1 MKTLKDY
8 ITESR
13 TRILITLNK
22 DADTNTEYIIKTNSA
37 DEKYMK
43 GNKNNV
49 FEIKYKLTNKTKANY
64 ETVTGIE
71 VTSVRLCDDAPND
84 NPKHLPKDE
93 LKDFNTIS
101 IEDNTSCYIIR
112 VGNGH
117 DKGIDTSKHYVAMTV
132 NKLYKDTLGD
142 AFDVKA

>member
-13 TRILITLNK
+13 TRVLITLNK
-22 DADTNTEYIIKTNSA
+22 DADMNKEYSITTDSA
-37 DEKYMK
+37 DEKFMK

-64 ETVTGIE
+64 DFVTGIE
-71 VTSVRLCDDAPND
+71 VTSVRLCDEAPND
-84 NPKHLPKDE
+84 NPKHLHEDD
-93 LKDFNTIS
+93 LKEFNTIH
-101 IEDNTSCYIIR
+101 IEDNTSCYCIV
-112 VGNGH
+112 VGYGSGSH
-117 DKGIDTSKHYVAMTV
+117 IDTTKHYIKMGKD
-132 NKLYKDTLGD
+132 KLYRNSLGD

>member
-13 TRILITLNK
+13 TRVLITLNK
-22 DADTNTEYIIKTNSA
+22 DADMNKEYSIVADSA

-49 FEIKYKLTNKTKANY
+49 CEIKFKLTKRTKTNY

-71 VTSVRLCDDAPND
+71 VTGICFCDENKND
-84 NPKHLPKDE
+84 NPHWMDEKE
-93 LKDFNTIS
+93 LKDFNTIT

-112 VGNGH
+112 VGDGNNN
-117 DKGIDTSKHYVAMTV
+117 GIDTNKHYVAMAV
-132 NKLYKDTLGD
+132 NKLYKNTLGD